1 MTATRKSAGSAP
13 RSAQPPQSTEAT
25 IERHGADASN
35 LIQIL
40 LEIQQR
46 RHWLSE
52 DDLALVSRRLG
63 VPLGRVYH
71 IATFYKAFSLTPKG
85 KHMVS
90 VCLGT
95 ACQVR
100 GATRLLDKVVEAFK
114 IRPGETSPDM
124 RFSLSTVNC
133 LGCCALGPVLMV
145 DGEYYS
151 KPSKEELGLL
161 AAAGDGE
168 A

>member
-1 MTATRKSAGSAP
+1 MTATPESAGRAP
-13 RSAQPPQSTEAT
+13 QAARQPNDTEAT
-25 IERHGADASN
+25 IEKHGVDASN

-46 RHWLSE
+46 QHWLSE
-52 DDLALVSRRLG
+52 DDLALVSRRLD

-71 IATFYKAFSLTPKG
+71 IATFYKAFSLVPKG

-100 GATRLLDKVVEAFK
+100 GATRLLDRVVEAFK
-114 IRPGETSPDM
+114 IRPGGTSPDM
-124 RFSLSTVNC
+124 RFSLGTVNC
-133 LGCCALGPVLMV
+133 LGCCALGPVMMV
-145 DGEYYS
+145 DGQYYS
-151 KPSKEELGLL
+151 KPSKEELELL
-161 AAAGDGE
+161 AAAE
-168 A
+168 

>member
-1 MTATRKSAGSAP
+1 MTTTRGSAGSAQ
-13 RSAQPPQSTEAT
+13 RSAQPPHNTEAT
-25 IERHGADASN
+25 IEKYGADASN

-46 RHWLSE
+46 QHWLSQ
-52 DDLALVSRRLG
+52 DDLGLVSRLLD

-71 IATFYKAFSLTPKG
+71 IATFYKAFSLVPKG

-133 LGCCALGPVLMV
+133 LGCCALGPVMMV
-145 DGEYYS
+145 DGEYYN
-151 KPSKEELGLL
+151 KPSKEEIELL
-161 AAAGDGE
+161 AAAD
-168 A
+168 